1 MSRSCRLASRTIAPC
16 LPRPAKEPPSG
27 PGWIHEIKHDGL
39 RILARRDAHG
49 RVKLFTKN
57 GYDFADRF
65 PLIVAGIKSLQLCY
79 DSVDAPLMEQQN
91 SRYKCL
97 RDALGAAHRT
107 VSGWSLRESTR
118 PPPTGGRGRHAVHI
132 VAAQSALCPYLWRSS
147 MDLVRPI
154 SANRTGNR

>member
-27 PGWIHEIKHDGL
+27 PGWIHGL

-65 PLIVAGIKSLQLCY
+65 PLIVAAIKSL
-79 DSVDAPLMEQQN
+79 
-91 SRYKCL
+91 
-97 RDALGAAHRT
+97 
-107 VSGWSLRESTR
+107 
-118 PPPTGGRGRHAVHI
+118 
-132 VAAQSALCPYLWRSS
+132 
-147 MDLVRPI
+147 
-154 SANRTGNR
+154 